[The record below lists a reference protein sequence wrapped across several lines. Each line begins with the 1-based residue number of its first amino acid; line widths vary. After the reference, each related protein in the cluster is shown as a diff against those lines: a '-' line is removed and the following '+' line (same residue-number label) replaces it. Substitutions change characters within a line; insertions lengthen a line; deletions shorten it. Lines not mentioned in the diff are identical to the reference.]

1 MRASPLLALALS
13 PPVTCTS
20 PLLTGPTSPLASSVP
35 RHREELGMQWQLVP
49 QSCEDVAP
57 EGLVPPRP
65 ALPEGPEAGGAGG
78 AGIRQAGPFT
88 SSSAFRGSS
97 GDGAGG
103 DWPGRSTLGVQPHSA
118 GPGRPQPE
126 APTRPCSCGVLPS
139 QKGEEGPILW
149 AVCDTRHR
157 GDCAFG
163 LITHSFYA
171 ERRLNEGKK
180 QQQ

>member
-78 AGIRQAGPFT
+78 AGIRQAGPFHQQLGLPGQR
-88 SSSAFRGSS
+88 RGW
-97 GDGAGG
+97 GWWGLARPLHTRGAA
-103 DWPGRSTLGVQPHSA
+103 PL
-118 GPGRPQPE
+118 GRPGPAPARGPNPPVQLRGTSFPE
-126 APTRPCSCGVLPS
+126 G
-139 QKGEEGPILW
+139 
-149 AVCDTRHR
+149 R
-157 GDCAFG
+157 GG
-163 LITHSFYA
+163 THPVG
-171 ERRLNEGKK
+171 RV
-180 QQQ
+180 